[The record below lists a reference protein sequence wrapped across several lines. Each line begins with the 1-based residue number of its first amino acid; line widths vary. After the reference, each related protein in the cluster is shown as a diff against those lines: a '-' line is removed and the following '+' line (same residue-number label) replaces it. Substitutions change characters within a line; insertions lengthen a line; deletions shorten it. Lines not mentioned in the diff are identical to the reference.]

1 MQGSRRDSESAGA
14 KNISDVLEIDTK
26 ANFQEHNP
34 CKVRFRKSREG
45 GGYGPPC
52 PPPHPL
58 MGHGAFEI
66 NKKRSEV
73 WQLNN
78 INIRRVTIWT
88 VCSVISLK
96 FIIKL
101 IYTHMVQKAKYYP
114 EDKILQLIS
123 LSVFSKIYFA
133 YLILGKLNE
142 ILHIYLFPGNGWN
155 SVLAE

>member
-78 INIRRVTIWT
+78 INIRRVTTNNMNCLLCYNTKIYKKT
-88 VCSVISLK
+88 NISTYGSK
-96 FIIKL
+96 S
-101 IYTHMVQKAKYYP
+101 
-114 EDKILQLIS
+114 KILTRR
-123 LSVFSKIYFA
+123 
-133 YLILGKLNE
+133 
-142 ILHIYLFPGNGWN
+142 
-155 SVLAE
+155 